1 MKTQMVSQGRR
12 LRRQRSRRIILMYVV
27 SLLLFSSDMQWK
39 FSLFQTALVWN
50 NTVLVEIW
58 NHNFIFMF
66 SQEVATKS
74 ELDDK
79 AVRVQEAEDGE
90 VHSPLKDDESDDD
103 SVRWG
108 DYNY

>member
-1 MKTQMVSQGRR
+1 
-12 LRRQRSRRIILMYVV
+12 
-27 SLLLFSSDMQWK
+27 
-39 FSLFQTALVWN
+39 
-50 NTVLVEIW
+50 
-58 NHNFIFMF
+58 MF

-90 VHSPLKDDESDDD
+90 VHSPLKDNESDDD

-108 DYNY
+108 DYNYQWAETELVLYQKKKTKKWERKFFIFLF